1 MTEKELLE
9 LREEVS
15 KTRDFY
21 AVSDE
26 FVANLV
32 YNSLSFEH
40 GMGSLDQVE
49 SILKGDTER
58 CNPTYVTLVLNIKKA
73 LDFTLELAHSGAE
86 LTEDALKDLHQIL
99 MNDVNRGGLYR
110 NVDISIKG
118 SNHTPCSHIKV
129 YDRMKKYF
137 DTMKD
142 REPSLETIAYSHLQL
157 AKIHPFLDGNGRCA
171 RLVMNYNLLKAGYAP
186 VTIPIERKHEY
197 FACLEAFKVEK
208 DITPFIN
215 FLSELEET
223 ALRG

>member
-9 LREEVS
+9 LRDEVS
-15 KTRDFY
+15 KTRDFF
-21 AVSDE
+21 AISDE
-26 FVANLV
+26 FTAKLV

-40 GMGSLDQVE
+40 GMGSIEQVE
-49 SILKGDTER
+49 NILKGNTER

-73 LDFTLELAHSGAE
+73 LDYVVELARKNAD
-86 LTEDALKDLHQIL
+86 LDEDALKDLHQLL
-99 MNDVNRGGLYR
+99 MSDVNLGGLYR

-142 REPSLETIAYSHLQL
+142 RTPSLETIAYSHLQL

-171 RLVMNYNLLKAGYAP
+171 RLVMNYHLLKQGYAP
-186 VTIPIERKHEY
+186 VTIPIERKDEY

-208 DITPFIN
+208 EITPFIN
-215 FLSELEET
+215 FLIDLEEKE
-223 ALRG
+223 LRQ